1 MNPGL
6 DTRALVKKPK
16 PRSREDYVVF
26 RTITTRFLD
35 NDVYGHVNNSVYY
48 SYFDTTVSGWLWEQG
63 LVVPQQSSI
72 VGLTVSSSCDYFD
85 SLEFP
90 GTIETGL
97 RVDRIGSS
105 SVRYGVG
112 VFKRGA
118 SQAAAQGQ
126 FTHVYVDGGR
136 RPVPL
141 PAALRDGLLRLVRT
155 D

>member
-1 MNPGL
+1 MTSEKP
-6 DTRALVKKPK
+6 TPHRRA
-16 PRSREDYVVF
+16 DYVAF

-48 SYFDTTVSGWLWEQG
+48 SWFDTTVSGWLWEQG
-63 LVVPQQSSI
+63 LVVPNQSPV
-72 VGLTVSSSCDYFD
+72 VGLTVSSACDYFD
-85 SLEFP
+85 SVEFP
-90 GTIETGL
+90 GNVETGL

-112 VFKRGA
+112 VFREGA

-126 FTHVYVDGGR
+126 FTHVYVDASR
-136 RPVPL
+136 RPVAL
-141 PAALRDGLLRLVRT
+141 PAHLREGLRRLMR